1 VRWRFVNAGA
11 NHQAFNHMWLGEKTD
26 FTIDY
31 KDKSCKKH
39 TIDVYQSQTMY
50 AVAFDGITTDKKVE
64 VTANTPLLL
73 APGNRTDVLIK
84 VPVDSDGKEYI
95 LFKYYPQDIAVI
107 APGVDISKVNASNV
121 EDYLGWYCPDDR
133 SSKCTY
139 SKGQTPFMAAFQKVT
154 NPYLF
159 GTNNLNKLKAEGPTL
174 KTLDCSNNY
183 GAIANRQHHWKIK

>member
-1 VRWRFVNAGA
+1 MRWRFVNAGA

-31 KDKSCKKH
+31 KDKSGKKH

-64 VTANTPLLL
+64 FTANTPLLL

-121 EDYLGWYCPDDR
+121 EDYLGWYCRMAVPLNVFIARVKRLSWRHFKR
-133 SSKCTY
+133 SL
-139 SKGQTPFMAAFQKVT
+139 TPI
-154 NPYLF
+154 YLE
-159 GTNNLNKLKAEGPTL
+159 L
-174 KTLDCSNNY
+174 
-183 GAIANRQHHWKIK
+183 II